1 MPISSFN
8 TVLLF
13 ITYVNQKINNAVF
26 SPIIQK
32 FTEIQSFKSFK
43 GFDIIWQFYLYTK
56 NDSVLDSAFNVLIN
70 IFELCSKKEED
81 RNKSAMASAN
91 DTITKDTTEF
101 NSLKPEAES
110 LLIKLKSSFPNIRL
124 K

>member
-1 MPISSFN
+1 MQNIINVYIKNGNYESMPISSFN

-70 IFELCSKKEED
+70 IFEL
-81 RNKSAMASAN
+81 
-91 DTITKDTTEF
+91 
-101 NSLKPEAES
+101 
-110 LLIKLKSSFPNIRL
+110 
-124 K
+124 